1 MKREEFLRR
10 VSQMCGPAE
19 VEAILELAATPAGRR
34 RDAAVRLGDSKS
46 DQGLTDFLTSLIEDD
61 LLDDLAVI
69 LPGGTGRDA
78 DEAEELLKRLWAR
91 LLLLVTPEAKD
102 VLYAHNQLRL
112 MAERKTRGGSSS
124 SAPTVERAYRTALE
138 NARAVLSATEEEKS
152 QLKVPAEL
160 ETDQL
165 GS

>member
-1 MKREEFLRR
+1 MKREEFVRR
-10 VSQMCGPAE
+10 VSEMCGPAE
-19 VEAILELAATPAGRR
+19 VEAILELAATPAPRR
-34 RDAAVRLGDSKS
+34 RTAAVRLGDARA
-46 DQGLTDFLTSLIEDD
+46 DQGLADFLTSLIEDD
-61 LLDDLAVI
+61 LLDDLAAI
-69 LPGGTGRDA
+69 LPGGKGQDA

-102 VLYAHNQLRL
+102 VLYAHHQLRL
-112 MAERKTRGGSSS
+112 MAEQKARGGSSG
-124 SAPTVERAYRTALE
+124 APTVDRAYRTALE
-138 NARAVLSATEEEKS
+138 NARAVLSSTEEQQS

>member
-1 MKREEFLRR
+1 MKREEFLVR
-10 VSQMCGPAE
+10 VSEMCGPSE

-34 RDAAVRLGDSKS
+34 RSAAERLGDAKA
-46 DQGLTDFLTSLIEDD
+46 DQGLTDFLTSLIEDN
-61 LLDDLAVI
+61 LLDDLATI
-69 LPGGTGRDA
+69 LPGGKRRDA
-78 DEAEELLKRLWAR
+78 DEAEELLKRLWAL

-112 MAERKTRGGSSS
+112 MAEQKARGGSSS
-124 SAPTVERAYRTALE
+124 SPTVDRAYRTALE
-138 NARAVLSATEEEKS
+138 NAKAVLSAIEE
-152 QLKVPAEL
+152 QQPQRRVPAEL